1 MVESHGN
8 PHKLTKFFLAVSIF
22 AISTSVLAIYGTI
35 MASENSSKKS
45 DLQAISIS
53 HLTKSQD
60 WWNDYQAHKLREKL
74 YQIQIDNLNN
84 TLQQQTYKLNNH
96 DKIMYKN
103 TLLKYQLSLDKLHA
117 SKTSQDSLANLSA
130 YATNE
135 ENLYY
140 NSLKEFSNS
149 SNIIETYDMLT
160 ILLIIGSGLT
170 GLSEITKNKLL
181 AYAGF
186 VSGGLGVIILIVITL
201 IPI

>member
-1 MVESHGN
+1 MVEPHEN
-8 PHKLTKFFLAVSIF
+8 PHKLTKFFLVVSIF

-35 MASENSSKKS
+35 MASEHNSKKS
-45 DLQAISIS
+45 DLQAITIS
-53 HLTKSQD
+53 HLTRSQD

-84 TLQQQTYKLNNH
+84 TLQQQTYPLTNH

-103 TLLKYQLSLDKLHA
+103 TLLKYQRSLDDLHA
-117 SKTSQDSLANLSA
+117 SKTVKDSLANLSRL
-130 YATNE
+130 ATNE

-140 NSLKEFSNS
+140 NSLKEFSNR
-149 SNIIETYDMLT
+149 SNTIETYDMLT

-186 VSGGLGVIILIVITL
+186 VSGGLGIIILIVITAV
-201 IPI
+201 PT

>member
-1 MVESHGN
+1 MVDSDGN
-8 PHKLTKFFLAVSIF
+8 PHKLTKFFLTVSIF

-84 TLQQQTYKLNNH
+84 TLQQQTYKLTNH

-117 SKTSQDSLANLSA
+117 SKTSEDSLANLSGL
-130 YATNE
+130 ATTE

-186 VSGGLGVIILIVITL
+186 VSGGLGVIILIVITF
-201 IPI
+201 IPK